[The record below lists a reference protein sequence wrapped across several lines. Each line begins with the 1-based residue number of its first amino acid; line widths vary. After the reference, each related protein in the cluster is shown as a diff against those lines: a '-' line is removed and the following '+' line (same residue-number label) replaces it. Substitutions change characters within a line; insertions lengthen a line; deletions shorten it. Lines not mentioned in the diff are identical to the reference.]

1 MFRDRTLTDSS
12 YPPLLT
18 PLDPW
23 TRDRCSVHTR
33 VLSDVDPSV
42 LLTLVKETKERVC
55 CLSVTKVRRVAV
67 HCLVLSLTPTHDSLC
82 LRTLLQHNHRVCVC
96 VRVTL
101 CACVRVC
108 FC

>member
-12 YPPLLT
+12 ASNHLPPLLT

-23 TRDRCSVHTR
+23 TRGRCSVHTR

-55 CLSVTKVRRVAV
+55 LSVCDQSPPSRGSLS
-67 HCLVLSLTPTHDSLC
+67 CLVSHPNSRLALSPHA
-82 LRTLLQHNHRVCVC
+82 V
-96 VRVTL
+96 
-101 CACVRVC
+101 AA
-108 FC
+108 